1 MAFAHSPKIVTDGL
15 VLALDAGNPKSYPGS
30 GTVWRDKS
38 GNGNDGTLTNGPTFS
53 SDNGG
58 AIVFDGADDNASI
71 PHDSTI
77 DFTTNSFSLHAWVR
91 TDQTGNTRFIMGKG
105 TSIAIASGVG
115 YSLYLGNI
123 GTTWLF
129 GVWDGTGNNSAG
141 STDYVE
147 VGKWVNLCGVYSA
160 EEGRH
165 RMYTNGQLVS
175 SLTRTVDSISTTN
188 SLYVGVG
195 PQAGGKWDGDIAYSS
210 IYNRALSASE
220 VQQNYNALKGRFGL

>member
-30 GTVWRDKS
+30 GTIWRDKS

-58 AIVFDGADDNASI
+58 ALVFDGANDEIVI
-71 PHDSTI
+71 PHDSSI

-91 TDQTGNTRFIMGKG
+91 TDQVGSTRFIMGKG
-105 TSIAIASGVG
+105 DSIAINGGVG
-115 YSLYLGNI
+115 YSMYLGNL
-123 GTTWLF
+123 GTDWLF

-141 STDYVE
+141 SDNYVE

-160 EEGRH
+160 EENRH
-165 RMYTNGQLVS
+165 QMYANGELISTQ
-175 SLTRTVDSISTTN
+175 TRTVDSISTTN
-188 SLYVGVG
+188 NLFIG
-195 PQAGGKWDGDIAYSS
+195 AGQQGLGQWDGHIAYSS
-210 IYNRALSASE
+210 IYNRALSTSE
-220 VQQNYNALKGRFGL
+220 IQQNYNALKGRFGL

>member
-38 GNGNDGTLTNGPTFS
+38 GNGNDGTLNNGPTFS

-58 AIVFDGADDNASI
+58 AIVFDGADDTVSI

-105 TSIAIASGVG
+105 TGIGIASDIG
-115 YSLYLGNI
+115 YSLYLGNT

-147 VGKWVNLCGVYSA
+147 VGKWVSLCGVYSA

-175 SLTRTVDSISTTN
+175 SLSRTVDSISTTN
-188 SLYVGVG
+188 NLYIG
-195 PQAGGKWDGDIAYSS
+195 AGQQGNGRWDGDIAYSS
-210 IYNRALSASE
+210 IYNRALNASE
-220 VQQNYNALKGRFGL
+220 IQQNYNALKGRFGL

>member
-38 GNGNDGTLTNGPTFS
+38 GNGNDGTLNNGPTFS

-58 AIVFDGADDNASI
+58 TLVFDGADDTVSI

-123 GTTWLF
+123 GTQWLF

-160 EEGRH
+160 EESKH

-175 SLTRTVDSISTTN
+175 SLTRSVDSISTAN
-188 SLYVGVG
+188 SLYIGAG
-195 PQAGGKWDGDIAYSS
+195 LQAGGKWDGDIAYSS
-210 IYNRALSASE
+210 MYNRALSASE
-220 VQQNYNALKGRFGL
+220 IQQNYNALKGRFGI

>member
-58 AIVFDGADDNASI
+58 AIVFDSANDNASI

-77 DFTTNSFSLHAWVR
+77 DFATNSFSLHTWVR
-91 TDQTGNTRFIMGKG
+91 TAQTGTTRFIMGKG
-105 TSIAIASGVG
+105 TGIAIASSVG
-115 YSLYLGNI
+115 YNLYLGNI

-129 GVWDGTGNNSAG
+129 GLWDGTGNNSAG

-195 PQAGGKWDGDIAYSS
+195 PQALGHWDGDIAYSS